1 MEAWGAML
9 QRRRD
14 PDTEPTA
21 LRAPATSSS
30 APNGAYDLRDVA
42 VDTPVKKPHTIEALL
57 TSRAADTSGA
67 LLVCLGAADGA
78 LHCYVADE
86 PGGGGALRWLATHK
100 RLFHACAAF
109 LDTWGVFLTL
119 ADSKLALYTLPLES
133 SVQTDSGA
141 ASALIKGI
149 NWGLGGGSDDA
160 DRMVAVVD
168 ETKHTTLF
176 AVHERA
182 NVVCSLSKQG
192 TLRVFDWTVKR
203 TLELRAQHELP
214 ALLASA
220 SGGGSGLTASV
231 LPVVKMILMG
241 ESHLFLHFKREWCV
255 LNIDS
260 GKFID
265 VGAKDASTTVL
276 GLDTIACAVAV
287 PSRQT
292 GLHHHSHQLRDVFVA
307 GKHSAVV
314 VALAVDNE
322 DEEEATIIDEKMRAN
337 PQNVSDDR
345 VRVKAERVL
354 EYTAAPRAAYY
365 HHPLLLLD
373 HYDRIAVHNVGTMQL
388 LQSIP
393 TTLLYGGASALNIAS
408 SLLEATTPSH
418 ASPNVFERPPG
429 GAPATFFTVS
439 SPLALRL
446 LTMKSIDALVRQA
459 TASSRLQDAV
469 ALCKLCP
476 DDCNL
481 SDDDRRALFAEHACE
496 LFQHSEYRKAMALFL
511 ESGLDVMDVL
521 ALYPRDLLPR
531 SSGGAAA
538 SLGPNGAGAQP
549 ALAWQKKLQ
558 TARAELTG
566 DALVQSLLALILLLR
581 HKHDALARV
590 PPDTRRAPA
599 PGTGGNHAKLS
610 ATHSSNHL
618 LDKSLEVVDTVLLK
632 CLVLICETKEHGLSA
647 KRELMELVSHSNR
660 CEMGEAEI
668 FLRAHRQFKALLSF
682 YATRKEHRKALELL
696 EDLERTAAAN
706 EKAVAVSVSAA
717 VSETSVA
724 AAALSVATVPS
735 DGDDSLQT
743 SEQYMVLI
751 TEYLQRLGQSKRELV
766 FEFSRRV
773 LAVRPALGLTIF
785 THRKVHEQKED
796 IDPASML
803 SHLKTCE
810 IQTSSGEGAVD
821 PPHPS
826 PPRAADSSASSTTL
840 PLIAP
845 RLVAIEYLT
854 QVIGSG
860 KAAVSPRLHDEV
872 VYLLLDAIN
881 TGLHTNH
888 SKTASRNSSN
898 NVGTLAPG
906 ATATRLT
913 SRVSAQRGLVG
924 ALRRKLMTFLD
935 ADSSA
940 YHPERML
947 SRTPV
952 EMVDERAALLSKLGR
967 HHEVLQL
974 YAVELKDASLAEHY
988 CNRCYDAKLADASI
1002 YSALLRLYL
1011 RPLPPPLSSTT
1022 IPALVW
1028 QRSGG
1033 GGPSSS
1039 PFQSNEAV
1047 TAAVSILNKYPE
1059 RIDVP
1064 TALDLLPPD
1073 VSVSSL
1079 AFFFRR
1085 VLERQVERHRNGQVK
1100 KQLSKMENFTV
1111 RQALAAKR
1119 KGSVT
1124 VWASHCCQVCGK
1136 KLGTGTFVRLPG
1148 GALLHYACQ
1157 PSG

>member
-14 PDTEPTA
+14 PDADATGMRSSTA
-21 LRAPATSSS
+21 SSS
-30 APNGAYDLRDVA
+30 DPSGAYELCDVA
-42 VDTPVKKPHTIEALL
+42 VDTPMKKPQTIEALL
-57 TSRAADTSGA
+57 TSRAADGSGA
-67 LLVCLGAADGA
+67 LLVCLGATDGA
-78 LHCYVADE
+78 LHCYLTGE

-100 RLFHACAAF
+100 RLFHACATF
-109 LDTWGVFLTL
+109 LDSWGVYLTL
-119 ADSKLALYTLPLES
+119 ADSKLALYALPLES
-133 SVQTDSGA
+133 SVLPDGGA

-149 NWGLGGGSDDA
+149 SWGLGGGGGDTG
-160 DRMVAVVD
+160 RMLAVVD

-176 AVHERA
+176 AAHERA
-182 NVVCSLSKQG
+182 KVVCCLSKQG
-192 TLRVFDWTVKR
+192 TLRVFDWTVNR
-203 TLELRAQHELP
+203 TLELRALHELP

-220 SGGGSGLTASV
+220 GGSSGLSPSV
-231 LPVVKMILMG
+231 LPVVKMIVMG

-255 LNIDS
+255 LNVDS

-265 VGAKDASTTVL
+265 VAAKYAGAAL
-276 GLDTIACAVAV
+276 GLDTLACAVAL

-292 GLHHHSHQLRDVFVA
+292 GLHHHSHQLQDVFVA

-354 EYTAAPRAAYY
+354 EFNVPPRAAYY

-373 HYDRIAVHNVGTMQL
+373 QHDSVAVYNVATMQL
-388 LQSIP
+388 LQRIP
-393 TTLLYGGASALNIAS
+393 TTLLYGGGAALSVASP
-408 SLLEATTPSH
+408 LLEATTPSH
-418 ASPNVFERPPG
+418 ASPNVFPERRHD
-429 GAPATFFTVS
+429 GAPATFFAVS
-439 SPLALRL
+439 SPFAVRL
-446 LTMKSIDALVRQA
+446 LTMKPIDALVRQA
-459 TASSRLQDAV
+459 SASRRLWDAV

-476 DDCNL
+476 EDCNL
-481 SDDDRRALFAEHACE
+481 SDDERRALFAEHACE
-496 LFQHSEYRKAMALFL
+496 LFQRNEYRKAMALFL

-531 SSGGAAA
+531 SSGGGAA
-538 SLGPNGAGAQP
+538 SAGSSGAGASST
-549 ALAWQKKLQ
+549 LAWQKRLHA
-558 TARAELTG
+558 ARTELSG
-566 DALVQSLLALILLLR
+566 DALVDSLLALILLLR

-590 PPDTRRAPA
+590 LPDTGRVPA
-599 PGTGGNHAKLS
+599 AATGSNRAKLS
-610 ATHSSNHL
+610 GMRSSTHL

-632 CLVLICETKEHGLSA
+632 CLVLICEKKEHALSA
-647 KRELMELVSHSNR
+647 KRELMELVSRPNR

-668 FLRAHRQFKALLSF
+668 FLRAHRQFKALLGF

-706 EKAVAVSVSAA
+706 EKAAVVSPPAA
-717 VSETSVA
+717 TSEPSGAVA
-724 AAALSVATVPS
+724 ALPS

-743 SEQYMVLI
+743 SEENMVLI

-773 LAVRPALGLTIF
+773 LAVKPALGLTIF

-810 IQTSSGEGAVD
+810 IQASSSRHGGD
-821 PPHPS
+821 RRSSS
-826 PPRAADSSASSTTL
+826 PAADVGVSTTL

-845 RLVAIEYLT
+845 RFVAIEYLT
-854 QVIGSG
+854 QVIESG
-860 KAAVSPRLHDEV
+860 KVVVGPRLHDEV
-872 VYLLLDAIN
+872 VYLLLDAIS
-881 TGLHTNH
+881 TELH
-888 SKTASRNSSN
+888 SGSGSNSA
-898 NVGTLAPG
+898 GTPTPG

-924 ALRRKLMTFLD
+924 ALRRKLMAFLE

-947 SRTPV
+947 SRTPT

-974 YAVELKDASLAEHY
+974 YAVELKDASLAENY
-988 CNRCYDAKLADASI
+988 CNRCYDAKLADESI

-1011 RPLPPPLSSTT
+1011 RPLPPPVSSSAV
-1022 IPALVW
+1022 PALVW

-1039 PFQSNEAV
+1039 PFQSSEAV
-1047 TAAVSILNKYPE
+1047 AAAVSILNKYPE

-1073 VSVSSL
+1073 VPVASL
-1079 AFFFRR
+1079 A
-1085 VLERQVERHRNGQVK
+1085 
-1100 KQLSKMENFTV
+1100 
-1111 RQALAAKR
+1111 
-1119 KGSVT
+1119 
-1124 VWASHCCQVCGK
+1124 
-1136 KLGTGTFVRLPG
+1136 
-1148 GALLHYACQ
+1148 
-1157 PSG
+1157 